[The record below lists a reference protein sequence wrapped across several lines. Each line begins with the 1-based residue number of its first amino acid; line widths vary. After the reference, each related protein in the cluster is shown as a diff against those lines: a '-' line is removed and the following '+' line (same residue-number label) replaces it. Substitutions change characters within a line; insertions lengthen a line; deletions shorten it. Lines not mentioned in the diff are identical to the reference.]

1 MTKRKPILKKV
12 EMSKPNIPLAMD
24 DLSGFSEYS
33 KPIVPIGSEIEKLKE
48 EFKEHE
54 IKKSTKT

>member
-1 MTKRKPILKKV
+1 
-12 EMSKPNIPLAMD
+12 MSKPNIPLAMD